1 VNLFGCGW
9 RPRYESIRLKY
20 STGFHIPLQFSQPLA
35 RLRGQPLPSNSG
47 IFSLKRAA
55 AGALISK
62 AGKPMVPVAVE
73 FYECQMPLL
82 MTVV

>member
-1 VNLFGCGW
+1 
-9 RPRYESIRLKY
+9 
-20 STGFHIPLQFSQPLA
+20 
-35 RLRGQPLPSNSG
+35 LRACASNHPSNSG

-55 AGALISK
+55 AGALISQ

>member
-1 VNLFGCGW
+1 
-9 RPRYESIRLKY
+9 
-20 STGFHIPLQFSQPLA
+20 
-35 RLRGQPLPSNSG
+35 LRTCASNHLSSSG

-55 AGALISK
+55 AGAIISQ

-73 FYECQMPLL
+73 FYEYQMPLL